1 MHDADDVLPP
11 PLAWAGHRT
20 YGSRGVVAPRSLDQL
35 RGLVTSGEQVRA
47 LGSRHSFNDLAD
59 SPGLLVS
66 LEALETEPVL
76 VASDDDGARVRVS
89 AATRYGTLGP
99 WLHARGW
106 ALGALA
112 SLPHISV
119 AGAVAT
125 GTHGSGDAIGSLA
138 SAVEAVRIMDG
149 RGELVELRRG
159 DPDFP
164 GAVVALG
171 ALGVVVD
178 LEFAVHPTYDVAQT
192 VLDDVPL
199 AAALADLDR
208 VWSSATSVSAFTRW
222 DGTCMLWRKQRADVG
237 GLGDVS
243 GLGGQPADGP
253 RHPIA
258 GVDAAAC
265 TEQLGVP
272 GPWFARLPHFR
283 LEFTPSAGAELQSE
297 YLLPRE
303 AAAEAITAVT
313 PVMTQARDLVLVSE
327 IRSIAADDL
336 WLSGEYGRETIGLHT
351 TWRQDV
357 PGVMAVL
364 AQVEQVL
371 APFQAR
377 PHWGK
382 LFVRT
387 DLADLYPRWVDA
399 RALIAGHDPRGIFS
413 GPFLERVGLR

>member
-1 MHDADDVLPP
+1 MNDADVLPSP
-11 PLAWAGHRT
+11 RTWAGHRS
-20 YGSRGVVAPRSLDQL
+20 YGG
-35 RGLVTSGEQVRA
+35 RGLVIPRTLEELRAVVTSGGPVRA

-66 LEALETEPVL
+66 LEALASEPVL
-76 VASDDDGARVRVS
+76 APDGATVTVS
-89 AATRYGTLGP
+89 GATRYGTLGP
-99 WLHARGW
+99 WLHERG
-106 ALGALA
+106 AGLDALA

-138 SAVEAVRIMDG
+138 SCVTAVRLMTADG
-149 RGELVELRRG
+149 NLATLRRG
-159 DPDFP
+159 DADFP

-178 LEFAVHPTYDVAQT
+178 LDLAVRPTYDVAQT
-192 VLDDVPL
+192 VVDDVPL
-199 AAALADLDR
+199 AGVLADLDA

-222 DGTCMLWRKQRADVG
+222 DGACALWRKHRVDAGPVRD
-237 GLGDVS
+237 LS
-243 GLGGQPADGP
+243 GLGGRPADGP

-265 TEQLGVP
+265 TEQGGVP
-272 GPWFARLPHFR
+272 GPWFDRLPHFR

-303 AAAEAITAVT
+303 VAAEAIAAAA
-313 PVMTQARDLVLVSE
+313 PVLADVRDLVLVSE
-327 IRSIAADDL
+327 IRSVAADDL
-336 WLSGEYGRETIGLHT
+336 WLSGEQGRDTIGLHT

-357 PGVMAVL
+357 PAVTAVL
-364 AQVEQVL
+364 ARLEEVL
-371 APFQAR
+371 APYDAR

-382 LFVRT
+382 LFVRR
-387 DLADLYPRWVDA
+387 DVGSLYPRWDDA
-399 RALIAGHDPRGIFS
+399 RELIASYDPRGVFS